1 LTGLPPLVLFGG
13 TFDPVHYGHLRVA
26 AELAIAL
33 DVAEVRLVP
42 AADPPHRPA
51 PGASAADRVAMI
63 ELAIAGCDGV
73 GIDLCEVERGG
84 KSYTVD
90 TLRVLRQ
97 AAPSR
102 ALAWVVGA
110 DAFLGLT
117 SWHRYRELPELAHL
131 VVVQRPGLDLAAEL
145 RGELASWWNARATED
160 RRALQRAPAGAI
172 VAVATTPHAIS
183 ATAIR
188 AALARVPLDRAALEG
203 LLPRAVLSYI
213 ESHHLYGVATDAC

>member
-1 LTGLPPLVLFGG
+1 MTGLPPLVLFGG

-26 AELAIAL
+26 AELATAL
-33 DVAEVRLVP
+33 DVPEVRLVP
-42 AADPPHRPA
+42 AADPPHRPP

-63 ELAIAGCDGV
+63 EIAIAGCDRV
-73 GIDLCEVERGG
+73 GIDLCEIERGG

-90 TLRVLRQ
+90 TLRALRR

-117 SWHRYRELPELAHL
+117 GWHHYRELPRLAHL
-131 VVVQRPGLDLAAEL
+131 VVVQRPGLDLAANL
-145 RGELASWWNARATED
+145 RGELASWWDVRATAD
-160 RRALQRAPAGAI
+160 HRALERAPAGSI
-172 VAVATTPHAIS
+172 VTVATTPHAIS

-188 AALARVPLDRAALEG
+188 ATLAAVPLDRAALEG

-213 ESHHLYGVATDAC
+213 ESHQLYGVATDAC